1 MLTVFARD
9 FGSGVLSGQSAYFA
23 PDVFPGASWLDS
35 GSLNILRVQ
44 DTGGV
49 NGDGLTFA
57 TWVKPDWGNGSQGAP
72 AMFMELE
79 APAQAPLN
87 QQYIARFG
95 YDSETT
101 QDSIFLYLKYY
112 VDGNAYATWIMAPLN
127 EAYNQTI
134 TGLVPGGITNTWNSV
149 SSPGFVHVAVTLDMT
164 TQNWPEFSWG
174 TPQPDI
180 SPRARIFWNG
190 QLLHTYEYFASNPTF
205 MNLIRFTDTDPYLYI
220 GPKIWNRPH
229 WQDRAIY
236 STYAVSAN
244 DITNNFYASGSPLD
258 PPTSA
263 DFHWNFESG
272 SAKVSNGV
280 LPSVTMTDQ
289 RVAPGV
295 FPFFDP
301 TYFV

>member
-9 FGSGVLSGQSAYFA
+9 FGSGVLSGQSALFA

-35 GSLNILRVQ
+35 GSQGTLKVQANLN
-44 DTGGV
+44 G

-57 TWVKPDWGNGSQGAP
+57 TWVKPDWNNQQQGAP

-79 APAQAPLN
+79 APAVAPLN
-87 QQYIARFG
+87 EQYIARFG

-101 QDSIFLYLKYY
+101 LDSIFLYLKYFI
-112 VDGNAYATWIMAPLN
+112 DGNPHVIWINAPLDN
-127 EAYNQTI
+127 AYNQTI
-134 TGLVPGGITNTWNSV
+134 TGLTPGGISNTWNSV

-164 TQNWPEFSWG
+164 TQDWPEF
-174 TPQPDI
+174 TTDI

-190 QLLHTYEYFASNPTF
+190 QLLETFEYFTSNPSWL
-205 MNLIRFTDTDPYLYI
+205 NLARFTDTNPYLYI

-236 STYAVSAN
+236 CTYPVSAI

-258 PPTSA
+258 PPPSA
-263 DFHWNFESG
+263 DFHWNFENPSPY
-272 SAKVSNGV
+272 VSNGSMPA
-280 LPSVTMTDQ
+280 LTLTQQ
-289 RVAPGV
+289 RTAPGS
-295 FPFFDP
+295 FPTFDP
-301 TYFV
+301 ANFV